1 MICFGGRV
9 PAYAIFFI
17 TSKRTG
23 DDASL
28 SAGLPVTAFLRSG
41 AQVNGMD
48 FTSETADGS
57 IPSSTLKLASI
68 EFSAGVF

>member
-1 MICFGGRV
+1 MH
-9 PAYAIFFI
+9 IFLI
-17 TSKRTG
+17 RSKRTG

-68 EFSAGVF
+68 EFSADVFLN